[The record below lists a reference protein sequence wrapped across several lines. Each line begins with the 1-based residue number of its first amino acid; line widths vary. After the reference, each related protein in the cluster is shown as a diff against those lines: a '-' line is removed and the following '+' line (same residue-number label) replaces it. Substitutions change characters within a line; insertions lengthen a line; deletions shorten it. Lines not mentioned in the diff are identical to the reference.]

1 MNCLNRTVL
10 TILVLLA
17 GLVLVPLTALAAP
30 SCHGKFMNPITDIC
44 WSCAF
49 PMSIGAASLIVQGQ
63 EDISNPSSPVCFCD
77 NPPRVGLSI
86 GFWEP
91 ARLVDVTRQPFC
103 MVALGGISFDPGID
117 APRGAQVSHDSQT
130 STSFYQVHWYV
141 NPILTYLEVLLDFP
155 CLEQGSLD
163 LAYLTEVD
171 PLWADDE
178 LTAILNPDAVLF
190 ANPAAKA
197 ACAADCVA
205 ATAGFPISS
214 LFWCAGCQG
223 SIYPMDGHVT
233 THIGAVQAST
243 LLDAT
248 HGRQDAPAI
257 PHLERRRSSRAVRL
271 LHAADHGQ
279 DPVQDADGLSHPEH
293 AKRRRPMLPA
303 VRAHHRDLG
312 CRQGISRGGRRFR
325 VPDLPQ
331 KELLCQRF
339 LIA

>member
-1 MNCLNRTVL
+1 MNFRNRTVL
-10 TILVLLA
+10 TILALGA
-17 GLVLVPLTALAAP
+17 YLVLVPPPALAAP

-49 PMSIGAASLIVQGQ
+49 PMSIGSASLIVQGQ
-63 EDISNPSSPVCFCD
+63 EDIANPSSPVCFCD

-86 GFWEP
+86 GYWEP
-91 ARLVDVTRQPFC
+91 VRLVDVTRQPFC
-103 MVALGGISFDPGID
+103 MVALGGISFDPGVD
-117 APRGAQVSHDSQT
+117 APRGAQVSHDSKT
-130 STSFYQVHWYV
+130 STSFYQVHWYM

-178 LTAILNPDAVLF
+178 LTAILNPEAVLF

-205 ATAGFPISS
+205 ATSGFPIPN

-243 LLDAT
+243 LLVQRMAAKM
-248 HGRQDAPAI
+248 HRQFLTWSGAGQAGMCGYYMQPIMDKTQYKMQMVYPI
-257 PHLERRRSSRAVRL
+257 PNT
-271 LHAADHGQ
+271 
-279 DPVQDADGLSHPEH
+279 
-293 AKRRRPMLPA
+293 
-303 VRAHHRDLG
+303 
-312 CRQGISRGGRRFR
+312 
-325 VPDLPQ
+325 Q
-331 KELLCQRF
+331 KEDGRCCQPFGRTTAIWGAGKEF
-339 LIA
+339 PVEGEDFAYQIFRKRNCCASVF